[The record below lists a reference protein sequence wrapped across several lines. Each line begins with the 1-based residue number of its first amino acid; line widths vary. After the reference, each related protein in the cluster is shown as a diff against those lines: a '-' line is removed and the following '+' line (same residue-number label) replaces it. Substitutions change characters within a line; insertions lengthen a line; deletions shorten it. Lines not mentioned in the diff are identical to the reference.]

1 MSVFLGIVIGLIV
14 GAVVCAFVHVRVR
27 DRHRSQLHQVQVE
40 LAEARASLDAERGK
54 SEWTDESRRALEN
67 AFKALASDELDT
79 RSDQLKKTASEQLG
93 NLVDPLTTE
102 LEKLD
107 GYVRELESKREGAYE
122 QIGGQLNLLK
132 ELQGSLQDQTRAL
145 ANALSAPSTRGR
157 WGEIQ
162 LHKLVELAGLTEHV
176 DYEEQESTVAGRPD
190 LVVKLPQRGSLPVD
204 SKVTLGAYV
213 GAMEAQD
220 EATRKA
226 KLAEHARA
234 MKTRVRELSQKAY
247 WDQLDNTAEIVVMFV
262 PIEAALGAAFQ
273 QDPEL
278 FEFAFSNKVL
288 VASPV
293 VLFALLK
300 TIGYGWQQQSLVENA
315 TEIAAQGTVLYDR
328 IGTFVGFIQDLG
340 THMKRSVESYNSAVG
355 SFQGRL
361 VPAARDLRAMGAG
374 RKDHDELDQLD
385 VQPRALDVRAELVE
399 DSEDE

>member
-1 MSVFLGIVIGLIV
+1 MFLGIVIGLAI
-14 GAVVCAFVHVRVR
+14 GAAACALVHVRAR
-27 DRHRSQLHQVQVE
+27 DRHRSQLHDLQVG
-40 LAEARASLDAERGK
+40 LAEARASLTAERGK
-54 SEWTDESRRALEN
+54 SEWTDESRKALEN

-79 RSDQLKKTASEQLG
+79 RSNQLKTTASEQLG
-93 NLVDPLTTE
+93 NLVDPLRTE

-107 GYVRELESKREGAYE
+107 QYVRDLESKREGAYE
-122 QIGGQLNLLK
+122 QIGGQLDLLK
-132 ELQGSLQDQTRAL
+132 ELQGSLQDQTRTL

-162 LHKLVELAGLTEHV
+162 LHKLVELAGLEEHV
-176 DYEEQESTVAGRPD
+176 DFEEQESTASGRPD
-190 LVVKLPQRGSLPVD
+190 MVVKLPQRGSLPVD

-213 GAMEAQD
+213 SAMEAQD
-220 EATRKA
+220 DATAKA
-226 KLAEHARA
+226 KLAEHSRA

-278 FEFAFSNKVL
+278 FEYAITNKVL
-288 VASPV
+288 IASPV

-300 TIGYGWQQQSLVENA
+300 AVGYGWQQQSLVENA

-328 IGTFVGFIQDLG
+328 IGTFVGFIQDVG
-340 THMKRSVESYNSAVG
+340 THLKRSVESYNTAVG
-355 SFQGRL
+355 SFQSRL

-374 RKDHDELDQLD
+374 RKEHEELEQLD
-385 VQPRALDVRAELVE
+385 VQPRALDVPAELPDGTDGE
-399 DSEDE
+399 

>member
-1 MSVFLGIVIGLIV
+1 
-14 GAVVCAFVHVRVR
+14 
-27 DRHRSQLHQVQVE
+27 VE